1 MILDSCSADEVL
13 LISSTIS
20 VSLCWAPHVLRWPS
34 LLLWVPSPM
43 VTSHW
48 HGWWNPDFSVH
59 QALEMI
65 QQSLLPITP
74 NKGSREVSQRQLS
87 LSFSLWFSVGL
98 FWFPSASSD
107 TSVKVAQLFLTLC
120 DPMDCSLPGSPCPWN
135 FPGKN
140 TGSGLPFPSPGRLP
154 NPGIKPRSPTLQED
168 SLPSEPPG
176 KPKLHKSALLFMV
189 DQFNVFTF
197 LSSVWLRLCEK
208 LEVKNFWLG

>member
-43 VTSHW
+43 VTSLW
-48 HGWWNPDFSVH
+48 HGCWNPDFSVH
-59 QALEMI
+59 HALEMI

-98 FWFPSASSD
+98 FWFPSASND

-120 DPMDCSLPGSPCPWN
+120 DPMDCSLPGSSVSITIQISIIL
-135 FPGKN
+135 FEEIKN
-140 TGSGLPFPSPGRLP
+140 KNSKTQIESQGTAASQNNLKKEQSWRPHTSWFQY
-154 NPGIKPRSPTLQED
+154 ILQ
-168 SLPSEPPG
+168 SNSNQN
-176 KPKLHKSALLFMV
+176 SAMLA
-189 DQFNVFTF
+189 
-197 LSSVWLRLCEK
+197 
-208 LEVKNFWLG
+208 

>member
-140 TGSGLPFPSPGRLP
+140 TGSGLPFPCPWWWWGHWSKENEHVEARPLIDGE
-154 NPGIKPRSPTLQED
+154 N
-168 SLPSEPPG
+168 
-176 KPKLHKSALLFMV
+176 
-189 DQFNVFTF
+189 
-197 LSSVWLRLCEK
+197 LSSVYNVPGSVLDLKTQWWMGQDTTLPLLRLK
-208 LEVKNFWLG
+208 V

>member
-98 FWFPSASSD
+98 FWFPSASND

-120 DPMDCSLPGSPCPWN
+120 DPMDCSLPGSPVHGILQAKILGVGCHSLLQGV
-135 FPGKN
+135 FP
-140 TGSGLPFPSPGRLP
+140 TQGSNPGLPHCRRILYRLSHQESP
-154 NPGIKPRSPTLQED
+154 NYTS
-168 SLPSEPPG
+168 
-176 KPKLHKSALLFMV
+176 LLF
-189 DQFNVFTF
+189 F
-197 LSSVWLRLCEK
+197 SWLISLMC
-208 LEVKNFWLG
+208 LHSLVVSD